1 MSCSISSVGAASYP
15 APLPSASPRPVAA
28 PAPAPVV
35 LPASSGLDV
44 LA

>member
-1 MSCSISSVGAASYP
+1 MSCSISLVAAAGYS
-15 APLPSASPRPVAA
+15 APLATASPRPVAA